1 MVIYKEKLWQNTG
14 LCDVCVHHKKK
25 FAAVGRLSKIRGGHL
40 LENKASLP
48 REKYEKR
55 NRKKERKFDQE
66 KGGIE
71 KNTKG
76 TKKRQTRKLFASG
89 RKGKYNCFSKE
100 GNKAFGSLHK
110 MPTFSLH
117 VMTILGENI
126 ETG

>member
-1 MVIYKEKLWQNTG
+1 MRAPQ
-14 LCDVCVHHKKK
+14 KK
-25 FAAVGRLSKIRGGHL
+25 VRRSWWVSKIRGGHL

-66 KGGIE
+66 KGGIGT
-71 KNTKG
+71 NAKG
-76 TKKRQTRKLFASG
+76 TKKRQNRKLFASG
-89 RKGKYNCFSKE
+89 RKGNIIVFQRKGIRLSDPCIKCRH
-100 GNKAFGSLHK
+100 SL
-110 MPTFSLH
+110 FIVH